1 MIFKFNF
8 SCVIRIRVVLMVA
21 KIGTRHILSGVAG
34 AVGGLLAGKYIN
46 SPDVTFQEATLP
58 TKNLV
63 QPIQVTG
70 RAAKILAFGAPKVP
84 TQGPIVYTN
93 HVLEYDSARKV
104 PRWVAEHLTKDSVE
118 QNVANRKGVQF
129 SRDPTVPALFSSD
142 NSDYW
147 GSGWS
152 RGHMAPAGDNKHCQQ
167 SMKDTFYLTN
177 IVPQDI
183 DNNGGYWNRLEV
195 WCRNLTK
202 QYSNVWVISGPLW
215 LPDISLNGEQIKVVD
230 NSGDNA
236 KRKKK
241 SEVRKVEYSVLGE
254 NFVAVPT
261 HLFKVVLVTDPK
273 LEKPLLSTFIV
284 PNVPIADK
292 HLGQFA
298 VSLENLER
306 HVGVVF
312 HPELDRSNVGDLC
325 VDSGCQLEDY
335 KKFMQF
341 FWARRLKTPW
351 NINNLERDWAE
362 IVAKG
367 DANEELEKIYCESK
381 DMLLKKQELKSQKSD
396 SVAVAA

>member
-1 MIFKFNF
+1 MAAQ
-8 SCVIRIRVVLMVA
+8 S
-21 KIGTRHILSGVAG
+21 GTRHILSGVVG

-46 SPDVTFQEATLP
+46 SPDVTFQEAPLP

-63 QPIQVTG
+63 QPVQVSG

-84 TQGPIVYTN
+84 TQGPMVYTN

-118 QNVANRKGVQF
+118 QSVANRKGVQF
-129 SRDPTVPALFSSD
+129 SRDPAVPALFSSD

-202 QYSNVWVISGPLW
+202 QYANVWVISGPLW
-215 LPDISLNGEQIKVVD
+215 LPDISSNGEQIKVD
-230 NSGDNA
+230 DENAGDNG

-241 SEVRKVEYSVLGE
+241 SEVRKVEYSVLGD

-273 LEKPLLSTFIV
+273 LEKPLLGTFIV

-292 HLGQFA
+292 HLSQYK

-312 HPELDRSNVGDLC
+312 HPELDRTNTGDLC

-335 KKFMQF
+335 KKFMQY
-341 FWARRLKTPW
+341 FWSRRLKTPW
-351 NINNLERDWAE
+351 NLYNLEKDWAE

-367 DANEELEKIYCESK
+367 EANEELEKIYSDAKERF
-381 DMLLKKQELKSQKSD
+381 LKKQELKSQKSE
-396 SVAVAA
+396 SVALGA